1 MEPFAVSAISGS
13 GTGEM
18 MDRMVA
24 RLPPL
29 DQALT
34 AEVEPDVLS
43 VAIVG
48 RPNVGKSSL
57 LNALCGEERAIVSAV
72 SGTTRDAID
81 TDLELEDGTKCVAE
95 LWQLLCPC
103 TAYNQCW
110 HVPSCAT
117 GCGLWIRLASG
128 VELQLLRPR
137 TVLRR

>member
-1 MEPFAVSAISGS
+1 MVLLCQTAEFWNTGMEPFPVSAISGT

-18 MDRMVA
+18 MDHMVA

-29 DQALT
+29 DKNLA
-34 AEVEPDVLS
+34 AEEEPDVLS

-81 TDLELEDGTKCVAE
+81 TDLELEDGTKCAWSAIH
-95 LWQLLCPC
+95 L
-103 TAYNQCW
+103 
-110 HVPSCAT
+110 HCAV
-117 GCGLWIRLASG
+117 G
-128 VELQLLRPR
+128 VL
-137 TVLRR
+137 VV

>member
-18 MDRMVA
+18 MDHMVA
-24 RLPPL
+24 GLPPL
-29 DQALT
+29 DKDLA
-34 AEVEPDVLS
+34 AEEEPDVLS

-81 TDLELEDGTKCVAE
+81 TDLELDDGTKYVVCFIC
-95 LWQLLCPC
+95 LLINYCYYLFIC
-103 TAYNQCW
+103 LYVCY
-110 HVPSCAT
+110 
-117 GCGLWIRLASG
+117 
-128 VELQLLRPR
+128 LLYA
-137 TVLRR
+137 LCRRY